1 MGKRPTYPVEEPMP
15 DNPSTRAWVARLIRE
30 YAHDQAQVIA
40 RSISERDFQQTVKSV
55 AQAYG
60 WRPYHTLHSKGSDK
74 GFPDLVMLKEQPNGT
89 CRLLVWE
96 LKAEQ
101 GKVTEAQAEWLRL
114 FALVPGVQA
123 AIMRPSQLEE
133 LTAILKEEP

>member
-1 MGKRPTYPVEEPMP
+1 MGKPK
-15 DNPSTRAWVARLIRE
+15 RLTQSE
-30 YAHDQAQVIA
+30 VIA
-40 RSISERDFQQTVKSV
+40 RSVKEKHFQQTVKAV

-60 WRPYHTLHSKGSDK
+60 WKPYHTLHSKGSDK
-74 GFPDLVMLKEQPNGT
+74 GFPDLVLIKEQPDGT

-114 FALVPGVQA
+114 FALVPGAQA
-123 AIMRPSQLEE
+123 AVMRPSQLEE
-133 LTAILKEEP
+133 LTAILKGEKP